1 MQRRALFHHSEGLRT
16 MKRFLTLIAGAL
28 VALASTAPAHALNA
42 PLTVSYVLPTVAC
55 SIVGGV
61 EVSPC
66 DNVPLTGANA
76 LTAVEMIVSTSPI
89 PGTYDG
95 PVTLSVPP
103 STTSANTTFV
113 ASNGDT
119 LYVRVRA
126 RTANGVSDWSLEATK
141 LVQVDVKP
149 GKPTSVTI
157 TLNIT

>member
-1 MQRRALFHHSEGLRT
+1 

-61 EVSPC
+61 EV
-66 DNVPLTGANA
+66 T
-76 LTAVEMIVSTSPI
+76 PI